1 MRFHEL
7 PTPVYVI
14 DEARLKANLER
25 LNALER
31 RTGCRVLLAQKAFS
45 AFALYPLIGRYIS
58 GTAAS
63 GLYEA
68 RLGFEEMGKEN
79 HVYSPAYTAAEIDA
93 LRTLCSHIIFNS
105 IRQFET
111 FYPRLSGVSAG
122 LRINP
127 QHSTQS
133 GAIYDPCAPY
143 SRLGITRA
151 HFPDALPAGVEG
163 FHMHTLCE
171 QDADALV
178 ETFEV
183 LERDFGRYFRA
194 LKWLNLG
201 GGHHITRPGY
211 DIDALEGLIGYI
223 RSEYGLTV
231 YLEPGEAVALNAG
244 FLVTEVLDVVE
255 NGKPVLI
262 LDASAA
268 CHMPDVLEM
277 PYRPPL
283 KNSGGITAR
292 SAAPITTTGVYTLA
306 KRVMKFS
313 ARAFLALEFSI
324 RFSILATVD
333 SPKALVTCT
342 RRAPLWLMQPL
353 ITSSPGSTSR
363 GSDSP
368 VSAAVSTVL
377 RPSRTTPSSGIR
389 SPGLITM
396 TSPMA
401 TSSGST

>member
-255 NGKPVLI
+255 NGKPVLKKGKMQPVKGASDSEI
-262 LDASAA
+262 IPLGEDRDAYMQKNVLPYNPLAYVDPAKDKIGYEIPFTRLFYKFVAPESSAA
-268 CHMPDVLEM
+268 IFEDI
-277 PYRPPL
+277 
-283 KNSGGITAR
+283 K
-292 SAAPITTTGVYTLA
+292 
-306 KRVMKFS
+306 
-313 ARAFLALEFSI
+313 ALE
-324 RFSILATVD
+324 AKENV
-333 SPKALVTCT
+333 
-342 RRAPLWLMQPL
+342 LMKEL
-353 ITSSPGSTSR
+353 FGN
-363 GSDSP
+363 
-368 VSAAVSTVL
+368 A
-377 RPSRTTPSSGIR
+377 
-389 SPGLITM
+389 
-396 TSPMA
+396 
-401 TSSGST
+401 